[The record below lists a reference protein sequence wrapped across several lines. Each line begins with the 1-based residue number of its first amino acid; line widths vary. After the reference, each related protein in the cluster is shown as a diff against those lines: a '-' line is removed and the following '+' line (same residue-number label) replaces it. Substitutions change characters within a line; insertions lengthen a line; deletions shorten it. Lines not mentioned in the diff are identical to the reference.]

1 MLPAVAH
8 RLQSTAVAFHAP
20 IKMYKIHLPGNRH
33 KYRNK
38 SKHVNSTKE
47 DKHLLKQLYMTM
59 HVRERNNDRVFEVEN
74 ADCPPSLSKHGV
86 LGSGQ
91 KSELLSCV
99 EVDCPSDFDEP
110 DAKLIDR
117 ANMVHFLM
125 LDASI
130 KSFRD
135 YADKKV
141 IPYIEKQLANT
152 KIVDV
157 IWDRNL
163 PDSL

>member
-8 RLQSTAVAFHAP
+8 RLPFTAVAFHAP
-20 IKMYKIHLPGNRH
+20 IKMNKIHLHGNRH

-38 SKHVNSTKE
+38 SKQVNSTKE
-47 DKHLLKQLYMTM
+47 GKHLLGQLYMTM
-59 HVRERNNDRVFEVEN
+59 HVRERNSDRLFEVEI
-74 ADCPPSLSKHGV
+74 ADCPPSLYKHGV
-86 LGSGQ
+86 LRSGQ

-117 ANMVHFLM
+117 AHTVHFLM
-125 LDASI
+125 LDANI

-135 YADKKV
+135 YAKKGDTIYREAV
-141 IPYIEKQLANT
+141 GQH
-152 KIVDV
+152 
-157 IWDRNL
+157 
-163 PDSL
+163 